1 MDGDSL
7 FDVDEFNNDIDE
19 DVDDNVDDNVDVA
32 VGALPL
38 IEDMRGV
45 HLFNKTR

>member
-19 DVDDNVDDNVDVA
+19 DVDDNVDVA